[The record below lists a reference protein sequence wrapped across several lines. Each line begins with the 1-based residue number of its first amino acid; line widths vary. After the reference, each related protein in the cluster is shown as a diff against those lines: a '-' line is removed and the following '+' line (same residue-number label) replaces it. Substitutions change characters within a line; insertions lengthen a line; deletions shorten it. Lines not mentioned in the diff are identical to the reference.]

1 MPPRIGYLVPTR
13 ERVMEGRPEA
23 APLLALAERAEAL
36 GFDSIWVGDSITARP
51 RHEPLTLLSAI
62 AARTKRA
69 ELGTAVLLPA
79 LRNPVVLAHGIATL
93 DQISEGRFIL
103 GVGIASDQA
112 NIRAEFVACGVP
124 FEKRVGRMLEG
135 LRLARELWSGKP
147 VTWNGRWV
155 LDDVTL
161 GPVPHR
167 PGGPPIWIGGM
178 VRASLERVG
187 RLYDGWFPNA
197 PDPDRWRRQWAE
209 IADIARDAG
218 RDPARLTGAVYLTM
232 TIDDDKPRAEQRMN
246 AFMENYYG
254 RPAAEMRARQATY
267 AGPAAGAAEWLASW
281 ASAGA
286 SHLVLRFAGE
296 AERHLDAVALL
307 RPQIAPV

>member
-1 MPPRIGYLVPTR
+1 MPPRIGYLLPTR

-23 APLLALAERAEAL
+23 ASLLGLAERAEGL
-36 GFDSIWVGDSITARP
+36 GFDSVWVGDSITARP
-51 RHEPLTLLSAI
+51 RHEPLTLLSAV
-62 AARTKRA
+62 AARTSRV

-93 DQISEGRFIL
+93 DQISRGRFIL
-103 GVGIASDQA
+103 GVGIGSDVP

-135 LRLARELWSGKP
+135 LRLCRELWSGEP

-155 LDDVTL
+155 MENVIL

-187 RLYDGWFPNA
+187 RLYDGWFPNS
-197 PDPDRWRRQWAE
+197 PDPDVWRRQWDE
-209 IADIARDAG
+209 IKGIAREAG
-218 RDPARLTGAVYLTM
+218 RDPQKLTGAVYLTL
-232 TIDDDKPRAEQRMN
+232 TIDEDRARAEQRIN
-246 AFMENYYG
+246 GFFENYYG
-254 RPAAEMRARQATY
+254 RPAAEMRARQASY
-267 AGPAAGAAEWLASW
+267 AGPAAGAAEWLSKW
-281 ASAGA
+281 TEAGVQ
-286 SHLVLRFAGE
+286 HLVLRFAGDP
-296 AERHLDAVALL
+296 ERHLEAAAKL
-307 RPQIAPV
+307 RSQIGS